1 MFVLLAIF
9 LLNIVAAQMLLPSKE
24 LASQGSNI
32 LFYFGNQVG
41 GKWVGYLM
49 IVAVLSSTVGTTQTT
64 LLPASRISL
73 SMARDRVFPKVFA
86 RVSGSRLTPLIGT
99 VILASLS
106 LLGILATT
114 GDASINTAFS
124 NLINDIGVLIAF
136 YYGVT
141 GLACAWAYRKV
152 AFQRVG
158 FFFSGVL
165 LPFLGGLFLLWVGY
179 QVIKQSGSSSS
190 WVVGAFLLGIPL
202 VIVARLTTKGD
213 FFKQKMITYDSID

>member
-1 MFVLLAIF
+1 
-9 LLNIVAAQMLLPSKE
+9 
-24 LASQGSNI
+24 
-32 LFYFGNQVG
+32 
-41 GKWVGYLM
+41 
-49 IVAVLSSTVGTTQTT
+49 
-64 LLPASRISL
+64 
-73 SMARDRVFPKVFA
+73 
-86 RVSGSRLTPLIGT
+86 
-99 VILASLS
+99 
-106 LLGILATT
+106 
-114 GDASINTAFS
+114 
-124 NLINDIGVLIAF
+124 
-136 YYGVT
+136 
-141 GLACAWAYRKV
+141 V